1 MGARPCLRLGMEARG
16 SGHRHAGTGRDA
28 PLSWSKKHK
37 LWVWKA
43 FCRDTRRLAAWALGG
58 RDEGTA
64 KNLMKRVPP
73 QRHWATDDYPVYAK
87 ILPRER
93 HSVGKANTHHIESNN
108 ASQRARFARFH
119 RKTHAFSRSL
129 EMVHL
134 TMVLFAT
141 YHVNGN
147 CNQLLSLVR

>member
-1 MGARPCLRLGMEARG
+1 
-16 SGHRHAGTGRDA
+16 
-28 PLSWSKKHK
+28 
-37 LWVWKA
+37 
-43 FCRDTRRLAAWALGG
+43 
-58 RDEGTA
+58 
-64 KNLMKRVPP
+64 MKRLNEDH
-73 QRHWATDDYPVYAK
+73 QWSTDDYPVYAS
-87 ILPRER
+87 ILPRAK
-93 HSVGKANTHHIESNN
+93 HTIGKANTHLIESNN

-147 CNQLLSLVR
+147 FNRLISLVR